1 MTYLNETFFNTHK
14 AKNLSRNIACF
25 RETLRIFANVNGK
38 HCKGKAKMNAKQ

>member
-1 MTYLNETFFNTHK
+1 MKHFLTRIKRKFITKY
-14 AKNLSRNIACF
+14 CVF